1 MATCTSKIIYLHLR
15 ILWSLNPQPVYSHLY
30 RLITSILVLLVA
42 LASCDETPGVNALD
56 NAPPRIADL
65 ELTPSDLQFDRI
77 RDGVK
82 DTTILFNISVRNID
96 VGPLDNPPILILND
110 LDLGVK
116 RFDQELT
123 TYNATTNRYSTTFTL
138 STNTNLFRNFELI
151 VYAVNSE
158 EELGNRIV
166 RILKF
171 SGIPGIKPLVANAT
185 ITPAIAQIPLAG
197 QAARRIDFVADVSD
211 ADGVDNID
219 QVFMRLVSETT
230 GPLGTPFLM
239 TAGSVT
245 GNLKRYTTTLEINS
259 SNSPDKIRVLFY
271 ADDRAGLRSDTL
283 FRNLEIIR

>member
-1 MATCTSKIIYLHLR
+1 M
-15 ILWSLNPQPVYSHLY
+15 
-30 RLITSILVLLVA
+30 
-42 LASCDETPGVNALD
+42 
-56 NAPPRIADL
+56 
-65 ELTPSDLQFDRI
+65 ELTPGDLQFNRD

-82 DTTILFNISVRNID
+82 DTTIQFTLSVRNLD
-96 VGPLDNPPILILND
+96 GRPLDNPPVLILND
-110 LDLGVK
+110 LDLDVK
-116 RFDQELT
+116 RFDQELS
-123 TYNATTNRYSTTFTL
+123 TYDAATNRYSTNFEL

-171 SGIPGIKPLVANAT
+171 SGIPGIKPVVANAI
-185 ITPAIAQIPLAG
+185 ITPAVAQIPLAG
-197 QAARRIDFVADVSD
+197 QPARRIDFVAEVSD
-211 ADGVDNID
+211 ADGLDNID

-239 TAGSVT
+239 TAGSET
-245 GNLKRYTTTLEINS
+245 GSLKRYTTTLEISS

-283 FRNLEIIR
+283 YRSLEIVR